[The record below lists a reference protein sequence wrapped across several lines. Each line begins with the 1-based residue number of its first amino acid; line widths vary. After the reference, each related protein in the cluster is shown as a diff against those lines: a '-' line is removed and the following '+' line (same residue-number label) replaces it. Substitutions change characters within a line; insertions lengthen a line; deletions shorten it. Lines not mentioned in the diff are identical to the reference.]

1 MASRSDKLRILEICF
16 SNGKGGLELYMAN
29 IGQYLA
35 ERGHQASYGAKAD
48 SFLYEKLSM
57 REAQLFPLIPNRR
70 YLDFGLAN
78 KIAAVIRE
86 NKIDIIHAHQ
96 SADLSTLILS
106 RNKAGRGK
114 LVFTQQM
121 ESSRTKKDLFH
132 RWVYGNLDALIAITD
147 RIKNQAEENTP
158 LPPQKIHRLY
168 YGIDLKRFRPD
179 PRQRDSSRKKFGISS
194 EEVAIG
200 MVGRLE
206 EGKGQHILLQAIGRL
221 EAQLPR
227 IKVLLIGSETVGQSG
242 YENRLK
248 QLAKELGIGQRVIF
262 TGFQEDVPAVS
273 AALDITVLATK
284 KETFGLSLIETMAQ
298 EIAPIGTAA
307 GGVPEIIDDDMNG
320 LLVPSFDI
328 DALANALQKLIS
340 DPALRKRF
348 GDRARKTV
356 QEKFNLEDHLAGLEK
371 IFFGVINR

>member
-1 MASRSDKLRILEICF
+1 MASQSDKLRILEICF

-35 ERGHQASYGAKAD
+35 ERGHQVWYGAKAD
-48 SFLYEKLSM
+48 SFLYEKLST
-57 REAQLFPLIPNRR
+57 REVSLFPMTPKRR
-70 YLDFGLAN
+70 YLDFKIAN
-78 KIAAVIRE
+78 KIAATIRE

-147 RIKNQAEENTP
+147 RIKNQAEKNTP

-168 YGIDLKRFRPD
+168 YGIDLKRFKPD

-206 EGKGQHILLQAIGRL
+206 EGKGQHILLQGMGRL
-221 EAQLPR
+221 QEQLPR
-227 IKVLLIGSETVGQSG
+227 VKVLLIGSETVGQRG
-242 YENRLK
+242 YESRLK
-248 QLAKELGIGQRVIF
+248 RLAEELGIGQRVIF

-307 GGVPEIIDDDMNG
+307 GGVPEIIEDDMNG

-328 DALANALQKLIS
+328 DALANALQKLIN
-340 DPALRKRF
+340 DPALRKRL
-348 GDRARKTV
+348 GVRARKTV
-356 QEKFNLEDHLAGLEK
+356 QEKFNLENHLAGLEK
-371 IFFGVINR
+371 IFFDVINR